1 MNIYLTDSSSPLG
14 QRLATYLEFV
24 GHQVFCDDSI
34 PMISDLA
41 GLDFPKPDVVINL
54 REESAPDQ
62 IHRMFETNVHFLH
75 KALLF
80 AHRVGAHS
88 FFQLHDLDETKPPM
102 FITTKSAASCLC
114 AGFSIQYVPFK
125 TYVLNF
131 KDIINHQMFVTK

>member
-1 MNIYLTDSSSPLG
+1 MNIYLTASSSPLG
-14 QRLATYLEFV
+14 QTLTTRLESL
-24 GHQVFCDDSI
+24 GHKVFCGDSV
-34 PMISDLA
+34 PMIPDLA
-41 GLDFPKPDVVINL
+41 GLEFTKPDVVINL
-54 REESAPDQ
+54 SEETAPDQ

-88 FFQLHDLDETKPPM
+88 FFQLHELDETQPPM

-114 AGFSIQYVPFK
+114 AGFSIQYAPFN

-131 KDIINHQMFVTK
+131 EDILNHQMFVTK